1 MSRFPSFTE
10 KSVDLADG
18 TLWYMEA
25 GEGEPVLLLHGIF
38 GIKEH
43 WQALGVLLARSF
55 RVIAPDLP
63 LHGKS
68 RSFGP
73 AYAAPQAMARVL
85 SQLAT
90 ELGLARFHTAGNS
103 LGAALAAVLG
113 AEDAGRVASVAF
125 LGAPPVRSPVQ
136 SEVDLARAD
145 GVNLL
150 VPRTKEEF
158 DRKIS
163 LLFSGTPSIQPDVLR
178 NVGAEEIKH
187 WRENTDLWNRILG
200 DFYFMEP
207 YLDRVVAPTLC
218 LWGQDDRCNDS
229 SGAAPLRA
237 RMKDCKIVVI
247 PGAGHAVMQEDFRN
261 IASQYLAFLRDHP
274 FAASLNPAVC

>member
-10 KSVDLADG
+10 KSVELADG
-18 TLWYMEA
+18 TLFYMEA
-25 GEGEPVLLLHGIF
+25 GTGEPVLLLHGIF

-73 AYAAPQAMARVL
+73 DYAAPQAMARVL
-85 SQLAT
+85 SQFAS
-90 ELGLARFHTAGNS
+90 ELGLERFHTAGNS
-103 LGAALAAVLG
+103 LGAALAGVLG
-113 AEDAGRVASVAF
+113 AVDAARVASVAF
-125 LGAPPVRSPVQ
+125 LGAPPVRSPVE
-136 SEVDLARAD
+136 SEVDRARAA
-145 GVNLL
+145 GSNLL
-150 VPRTKEEF
+150 VPRTLEAF

-163 LLFSGTPSIQPDVLR
+163 LLFSGKPSIPPDVLR
-178 NVGAEEIKH
+178 NVAAEEIAH
-187 WRENTDLWNRILG
+187 WQENTDLWNRVLG

-207 YLDRVVAPTLC
+207 YIDRIVAPTLC
-218 LWGQDDRCNDS
+218 IWGQDDRCNDS
-229 SGAAPLRA
+229 SGAAPLGA
-237 RMKDCKIVVI
+237 RMKDCKVVVC

-261 IASQYLAFLRDHP
+261 IAALYLGFLRDHP
-274 FAASLNPAVC
+274 IATSP

>member
-1 MSRFPSFTE
+1 MSRFPSFSE
-10 KSVDLADG
+10 KSVSLADG
-18 TLWYMEA
+18 TVSYMEA
-25 GEGEPVLLLHGIF
+25 GTGEPVLLLHGIF

-68 RSFGP
+68 KSFGHD
-73 AYAAPQAMARVL
+73 YATPQAMARVL
-85 SQLAT
+85 SQFVT
-90 ELGLARFHTAGNS
+90 ELGLQRYHTAGNS

-113 AEDAGRVASVAF
+113 AVDAGRVASVAF

-136 SEVDLARAD
+136 SEVDRARAD
-145 GVNLL
+145 GINLL
-150 VPRTKEEF
+150 VPRTMEEF

-163 LLFSGTPSIQPDVLR
+163 LLFSGAPSIQPDVLR

-187 WRENTDLWNRILG
+187 WQENTDLWNRILG

-207 YLDRVVAPTLC
+207 YVDRIEAPTLC
-218 LWGQDDRCNDS
+218 IWGQDDRCNDS
-229 SGAAPLRA
+229 SGAASLGA
-237 RMKDCKIVVI
+237 RLKSSKVVVV

-261 IASQYLAFLRDHP
+261 IANLYLGFLRDQP
-274 FAASLNPAVC
+274 IAASP

>member
-10 KSVDLADG
+10 KSVSLEDG
-18 TLWYMEA
+18 TLSYMEA
-25 GEGEPVLLLHGIF
+25 GTGEPVLLLHGIF

-68 RSFGP
+68 RSFGS
-73 AYAAPQAMARVL
+73 AYAAPQAMARAL

-90 ELGLARFHTAGNS
+90 ELGLVRFHTAGNS

-113 AEDAGRVASVAF
+113 AVDAGRVASVAF

-136 SEVDLARAD
+136 SEVDRARAA
-145 GVNLL
+145 GINLL
-150 VPRTKEEF
+150 VPRTLEEF

-163 LLFSGTPSIQPDVLR
+163 LLFSGKPSIPPDVLR
-178 NVGAEEIKH
+178 NVAAEEIKH
-187 WRENTDLWNRILG
+187 WQENTDLWDRVLG

-207 YLDRVVAPTLC
+207 YIDRIVAPTLC
-218 LWGQDDRCNDS
+218 TWGQGDRCNDS
-229 SGAAPLRA
+229 SGAAPLGA
-237 RMKDCKIVVI
+237 RMKDCKVVVV

-261 IASQYLAFLRDHP
+261 IAALYLGFLRDHP
-274 FAASLNPAVC
+274 LAASS

>member
-10 KSVDLADG
+10 KSVELAAG
-18 TLWYMEA
+18 PLSYMEA
-25 GEGEPVLLLHGIF
+25 GTGETVLLLHGIF

-55 RVIAPDLP
+55 RVLAPDLP
-63 LHGKS
+63 FHGKS
-68 RSFGP
+68 RSFSP
-73 AYAAPQAMARVL
+73 AFAAPQAMVQVL
-85 SQLAT
+85 SQFAS

-113 AEDAGRVASVAF
+113 AVDAERVASVAF
-125 LGAPPVRSPVQ
+125 LGAPPVRSPLQ
-136 SEVDLARAD
+136 SEVDNARAN

-150 VPRTKEEF
+150 VPRTMEEF

-163 LLFSGTPSIQPDVLR
+163 LLFSGKPNIQPDVLR

-187 WRENTDLWNRILG
+187 WQEHTELWNRILG

-207 YLDRVVAPTLC
+207 YVDRIVAPTLC
-218 LWGQDDRCNDS
+218 LWGEDDRCNDS
-229 SGAAPLRA
+229 SGAAPLRT
-237 RMKDCKIVVI
+237 RIKNSKVVVM
-247 PGAGHAVMQEDFRN
+247 PGAGHAVMQEDFRHV
-261 IASQYLAFLRDHP
+261 AELYLSFLRD
-274 FAASLNPAVC
+274 NPYSANP

>member
-10 KSVDLADG
+10 KSVNLADG
-18 TLWYMEA
+18 TVWYMEA
-25 GEGEPVLLLHGIF
+25 GTGDPVLLLHGIF

-68 RSFGP
+68 KSFGP
-73 AYAAPQAMARVL
+73 DYAAPQAMARVL
-85 SQLAT
+85 SQFAT

-113 AEDAGRVASVAF
+113 AVDAGRVASVAF
-125 LGAPPVRSPVQ
+125 LGAPPVRSPVE
-136 SEVDLARAD
+136 SEVDRARAA
-145 GVNLL
+145 GNNLL
-150 VPRTKEEF
+150 VPRTMEEF

-163 LLFSGTPSIQPDVLR
+163 LLFSGTPSIQPDVLH
-178 NVGAEEIKH
+178 NVGVEEIKH
-187 WRENTDLWNRILG
+187 WQENTDLWNRILG
-200 DFYFMEP
+200 DFYFMDP
-207 YLDRVVAPTLC
+207 YVDRIVAPTLC
-218 LWGQDDRCNDS
+218 IWGQDDRCNDS
-229 SGAAPLRA
+229 SGAAPLGA
-237 RMKDCKIVVI
+237 RLKDGKIVVV

-261 IASQYLAFLRDHP
+261 IANLYLGFLRDHP
-274 FAASLNPAVC
+274 AAASA

>member
-10 KSVDLADG
+10 KSVNLADG
-18 TLWYMEA
+18 TVSYMEA
-25 GEGEPVLLLHGIF
+25 GTGEPVLLLHGIF

-55 RVIAPDLP
+55 RVVAPDLP

-68 RSFGP
+68 RSFGA
-73 AYAAPQAMARVL
+73 AYAAPQAMAGAL
-85 SQLAT
+85 SQFAT

-113 AEDAGRVASVAF
+113 AVDAGRVASVAF
-125 LGAPPVRSPVQ
+125 LGAPPVRSPVP
-136 SEVDLARAD
+136 SEVDRARAD
-145 GVNLL
+145 GTNLL
-150 VPRTKEEF
+150 VPRTMEEF

-163 LLFSGTPSIQPDVLR
+163 LLFSGKPSIQPDVLR

-187 WRENTDLWNRILG
+187 WQENTDLWNRILG

-207 YLDRVVAPTLC
+207 YVDRIVAPTLC
-218 LWGQDDRCNDS
+218 IWGKDDRCNDS
-229 SGAAPLRA
+229 SGAAPLGA
-237 RMKDCKIVVI
+237 RLKDSEVVVV

-261 IASQYLAFLRDHP
+261 IANLYLGFLRDHP
-274 FAASLNPAVC
+274 FAASP